1 MDRNSE
7 ELAAIVTE
15 LRQRVRARNPNG
27 AAIGDVVLPDL
38 NPLLH
43 ARDAA
48 EAKVASIGTV
58 NPRAPGLLN
67 FIVQRVKRLVAR
79 ALDWHVREQVEF
91 NRALMGCVQST
102 LEALSE
108 SNRAMVALSSE
119 CNRIMEA
126 RASENIRATEAYA
139 NETNR
144 YMAGLSTRIDELAQW
159 SSGVHDAI
167 SARIDRVAHSSTELL
182 AEAQQLKDIRAHWAQ
197 WRVDWEQKLANN
209 EIHFLRSIAEQQAAY
224 QHRLTLMDAEYR
236 QTTKAQHAD
245 FTAASKQAA
254 EEIQQ
259 RLWADMADVQKR
271 LWEDMQRIRADYET
285 IIHSELRI
293 LRQRASLAR
302 ATGKTPATPAT
313 PEFQRID
320 WLKFAEK
327 FRGSEAAVQERQR
340 LYAGRFHGAANVLD
354 LGCGR
359 GELLE
364 AFRTAGVP
372 AHGIDLNDDAIALC
386 HQKELAVEKADLFPY
401 LRALADSSLTGVACC
416 QVVEHLPP
424 ESLADLIR
432 LLHDKMRTGALLAVE
447 TPNPECLA
455 IFATHFYLDPTHRH
469 PIPSALLAFYLE
481 EAGFGQIEV
490 ERLSPAVDS
499 MPSLAELPEKFRHE
513 FFGNLDYAIFARK
526 LV

>member
-1 MDRNSE
+1 VDRNSE

-27 AAIGDVVLPDL
+27 AVLGDIVLPDL
-38 NPLLH
+38 HPLLH

-67 FIVQRVKRLVAR
+67 SIAQGVKRLVAR

-91 NRALMGCVQST
+91 NRALMVCIQST
-102 LEALSE
+102 LEALGE
-108 SNRAMVALSSE
+108 SNRAMVALSNE
-119 CNRIMEA
+119 CNRIIEA
-126 RASENIRATEAYA
+126 RSSENIRATEAYA
-139 NETNR
+139 NESNR
-144 YMAGLSTRIDELAQW
+144 YMAGLSARIDELARW
-159 SSGVHDAI
+159 SST
-167 SARIDRVAHSSTELL
+167 RIDQVQQSSTELL
-182 AEAQQLKDIRAHWAQ
+182 AETQQLKDIRAHWAQ

-209 EIHFLRSIAEQQAAY
+209 EIHFLRSISEQQAAY

-236 QTTKAQHAD
+236 QTAKAQHAE
-245 FTAASKQAA
+245 FTAASKQAS

-259 RLWADMADVQKR
+259 RLWADVADVQKR
-271 LWEDMQRIRADYET
+271 LWEDMQRMRSDYET
-285 IIHSELRI
+285 MIHSELRL

-302 ATGKTPATPAT
+302 ATGKAAATGAAAT
-313 PEFQRID
+313 SEFQRID
-320 WLKFAEK
+320 WMKFAEK

-340 LYAGRFHGAANVLD
+340 LYAERFRVTANVLD

-364 AFRTAGVP
+364 VFRTEGISAR
-372 AHGIDLNDDAIALC
+372 GIDLNDDAVALC
-386 HQKELAVEKADLFPY
+386 RQRDLAVERADLFSY
-401 LRALADSSLTGVACC
+401 LRDLPDSSLTGVVCC

-424 ESLADLIR
+424 ERLAELIG
-432 LLHDKMRTGALLAVE
+432 LLHDKLRTGALLAIE

-490 ERLSPAVDS
+490 ERLSPAIDS
-499 MPSLAELPEKFRHE
+499 MPSLAELPENFRQE
-513 FFGNLDYAIFARK
+513 FFGNLDYAIFARR